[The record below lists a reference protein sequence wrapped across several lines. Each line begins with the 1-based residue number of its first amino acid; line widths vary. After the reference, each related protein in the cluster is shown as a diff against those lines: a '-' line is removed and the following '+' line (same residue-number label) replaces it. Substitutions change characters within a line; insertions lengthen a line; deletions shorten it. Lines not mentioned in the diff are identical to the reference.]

1 MKLAIIESPNPLA
14 VMICGPKSSGKS
26 TLTRYLANSILVRAA
41 RPVRSED
48 LAHDLGVALL
58 DLDPGQP
65 EFSPPGGISLHHL
78 RSCNFGPAY
87 AHPVLPPG
95 SQLVRAHH
103 VGVISPK
110 EDPDHYLECV
120 LDLVLE
126 YRRML
131 VTHSSC
137 PLIVNCSGW
146 VLGSGLD
153 VLVELIKKLAL
164 TAVVYMSTTGPA
176 EVVDTL
182 VEASR
187 ETRTAFH
194 TLSSQPTESTTRT
207 AADFR
212 AMQTLSYFHLEE
224 PEEEN
229 FRWNARPLAE
239 IPPLVVKY
247 AGVKQVI
254 FGVMVLGEMLDA
266 DCLATVLDGSVVGV
280 VAIEDD
286 SALTLMERR
295 PLCGSAEKKLGD
307 DIKGRLGL
315 DHETAQDHF
324 GLDQVASADRD
335 PSDAQI
341 RQDHEQASDDSYY
354 EHPNIYRTTG
364 ENLPYF
370 TAANGVSTPLDPSR
384 SRSIGQALVR
394 YIDKG
399 SQSLHLL
406 TPIPLDTILALHR
419 KKERIVLVRG
429 KLDTPTWAYQEDLPR
444 MRKLTELAS
453 ELDLPEWNEILPW
466 MREAMEK
473 NSKQKGDKVWR
484 VRRNLKTHGSGTD
497 GAVSE

>member
-1 MKLAIIESPNPLA
+1 M
-14 VMICGPKSSGKS
+14 
-26 TLTRYLANSILVRAA
+26 RAA
-41 RPVRSED
+41 RRVRSLN
-48 LAHDLGVALL
+48 LAHDHGVALL

-65 EFSPPGGISLHHL
+65 EYSPPGEISLLHL

-146 VLGSGLD
+146 VLGSGLE
-153 VLVELIKKLAL
+153 VLVELIKKLTL

-176 EVVDTL
+176 EVVETL
-182 VEASR
+182 VEASGG
-187 ETRTAFH
+187 TRTPFH
-194 TLSSQPTESTTRT
+194 TLSSQPTEFATRT
-207 AADFR
+207 AADLR
-212 AMQTLSYFHLEE
+212 AMQTISYFHLGE

-239 IPPLVVKY
+239 VPPLVVKY

-254 FGVMVLGEMLDA
+254 FGVMVLGEMLDP
-266 DCLATVLDGSVVGV
+266 DCLATVLEGSVVGV

-286 SALTLMERR
+286 SALTLKERR
-295 PLCGSAEKKLGD
+295 PWCGSAEKILDD
-307 DIKGRLGL
+307 DIKDRLGH
-315 DHETAQDHF
+315 DYDMAQDQF
-324 GLDQVASADRD
+324 GLDRVAGADRD

-341 RQDHEQASDDSYY
+341 GQDHKQASYDSCY

-370 TAANGVSTPLDPSR
+370 TAANGACTPLDPSR

-444 MRKLTELAS
+444 MRKLTELAG
-453 ELDLPEWNEILPW
+453 ELDLPEWDEGFPW
-466 MREAMEK
+466 IREAMEK
-473 NSKQKGDKVWR
+473 NNKQRGDKVWR

>member
-1 MKLAIIESPNPLA
+1 M
-14 VMICGPKSSGKS
+14 
-26 TLTRYLANSILVRAA
+26 RAA
-41 RPVRSED
+41 RRVRSQNV
-48 LAHDLGVALL
+48 AHDHGVALL

-65 EFSPPGGISLHHL
+65 EFSPPGEISLLHL

-95 SQLVRAHH
+95 SRLVRAHH

-120 LDLVLE
+120 LDLVLQ

-131 VTHSSC
+131 ANHSSC

-146 VLGSGLD
+146 VLGSGLE
-153 VLVELIKKLAL
+153 VLVELIKKVRL

-182 VEASR
+182 VQASG
-187 ETRTAFH
+187 ETRTPFH
-194 TLSSQPTESTTRT
+194 TLSSQPTEVATRT

-212 AMQTLSYFHLEE
+212 AMQNLSYFHLDE

-254 FGVMVLGEMLDA
+254 FGVMILGEMLDL

-286 SALTLMERR
+286 SALTLKERR
-295 PLCGSAEKKLGD
+295 PWSGSAERILD
-307 DIKGRLGL
+307 DDVKDGLGL
-315 DHETAQDHF
+315 DYDMAHDHF
-324 GLDQVASADRD
+324 SLDQVAGADRD
-335 PSDAQI
+335 PSDTQI
-341 RQDHEQASDDSYY
+341 GQDHEQTPDDSCY
-354 EHPNIYRTTG
+354 EHPNIHRTTG

-370 TAANGVSTPLDPSR
+370 TAANGACTPLDPSR
-384 SRSIGQALVR
+384 CRSLGQALVR
-394 YIDKG
+394 YIDKD
-399 SQSLHLL
+399 SQCLHLL
-406 TPIPLDTILALHR
+406 TPIPLDTILSVHR
-419 KKERIVLVRG
+419 RKEKIVLVRG
-429 KLDTPTWAYQEDLPR
+429 KLDTPTWAYQEYLPR
-444 MRKLTELAS
+444 MRKLMELAGKV
-453 ELDLPEWNEILPW
+453 DLLEWATDFPW
-466 MREAMEK
+466 MKEAMEK
-473 NSKQKGDKVWR
+473 IDKQKGDKVWR